1 MVIKQNVLSLIQC
14 YSYIQRDS
22 LINQIVY
29 IHQNQTRIEYKSLNA
44 SLSFL
49 WLVNRF
55 QTVTSFFFYSLM
67 MSDVTN
73 PYLTELQERQKLIK
87 FIMKA

>member
-29 IHQNQTRIEYKSLNA
+29 IHQNQTRIKYKSLNA

-55 QTVTSFFFYSLM
+55 QTVTFFYSMM

-73 PYLTELQERQKLIK
+73 PYLTELQARQKLIK